1 MSETL
6 LIAAPIATGVSLA
19 IPEEYSPELS
29 IILSSLGVSCGIIGM
44 YMTREGQPNPAWG
57 MASTMFSLLSIAKS
71 LGLI

>member
-1 MSETL
+1 MSEPL

-19 IPEEYSPELS
+19 IPDEYSPSLS
-29 IILSSLGVSCGIIGM
+29 VLLSSLGVGCGIIGM
-44 YMTREGQPNPAWG
+44 YLAREGQPAPAWG